1 MQKISILEVKDMWK
15 ITVLLTIFVL
25 VLLIGV
31 AVAPMTGVT
40 AQSPEGADGKLWKS
54 SLSSPD
60 QIQTNL
66 KPDSTPT
73 TAACPVDMVSYWKLD
88 ETTGSTYVDFVGA
101 NDGHC
106 TGNNCPLPA
115 DGILAGGQR
124 FMGNQGI
131 DVPASA
137 DFDWDG
143 NDDFSIEL
151 WVNIP
156 EAESCDGSV
165 IFVGR
170 HAGIRAWWVGC
181 DHSSNMAVFSMRD
194 SAGSGKEISGGP
206 ALNDGA
212 WHHVVAIHEGGNDL
226 VQLFVDDQLAAAET
240 KIFTGNWISQKEINI
255 GYYKV
260 IYGPPYYYFS
270 GTLDEIAVYNRALP
284 ADEIAYHY
292 ASGLGGKGYC
302 EPLELVVNTEG
313 AGSVNTSPIKPYS
326 FGQTVTVTAEPSPG
340 YIFFEWRGDLTGSV
354 NPATITMNGNK
365 TITAR
370 FTDPVYYTL
379 QVDVDGLGVV
389 NVDPDLD
396 EYLHGSQVTLQAVPE
411 PGWLFSSWSG
421 DLTGR
426 QSPVEV
432 LVTTDLVVTAN
443 FIEADHLIFLPLI
456 FK

>member
-1 MQKISILEVKDMWK
+1 MAK
-15 ITVLLTIFVL
+15 ITLLLTMFALI
-25 VLLIGV
+25 LLIGE

-40 AQSPEGADGKLWKS
+40 AQSPEDSDGGFWES
-54 SLSSPD
+54 SLSNPD
-60 QIQTNL
+60 QVQTHL
-66 KPDSTPT
+66 KPNDLLS
-73 TAACPVDMVSYWKLD
+73 TAACPLDMISYWKLD
-88 ETTGSTYVDFVGA
+88 ETTGSTYEDFVGA

-106 TGNNCPLPA
+106 TGNNCPFPE

-124 FMGNQGI
+124 LMGNQGI

-143 NDDFSIEL
+143 NGEFSIEL

-156 EAESCDGSV
+156 EVESCDGSV

-170 HAGIRAWWVGC
+170 HAGVPAWWVGC
-181 DHSSNMAVFSMRD
+181 DHGSNMAVFSARD
-194 SAGSGKEISGGP
+194 STGSGKEISGGP
-206 ALNDGA
+206 ALNDGE
-212 WHHVVAIHEGGNDL
+212 WHHVVAIHDGGNDL
-226 VQLFVDDQLAAAET
+226 VQLFVDGQLAAAET

-292 ASGLGGKGYC
+292 ANGLGGKGYC
-302 EPLELVVNTEG
+302 EPLELVVHTEG
-313 AGSVNTSPIKPYS
+313 AGSVNTSPIEPYR
-326 FGQTVTVTAEPSPG
+326 FGQMVTVTAEPSPG
-340 YIFFEWRGDLTGSV
+340 YIFFEWRDDLTGSV

-370 FTDPVYYTL
+370 FSDPIYYTL
-379 QVDVDGLGVV
+379 LVEENGLGFVSLE
-389 NVDPDLD
+389 PDLD
-396 EYLHGSQVTLQAVPE
+396 EYLHGSMVTLRAIPQPR
-411 PGWLFSSWSG
+411 WLFSSWGG
-421 DLTGR
+421 DLSGN
-426 QSPVEV
+426 QSPVEIM
-432 LVTTDLVVTAN
+432 VTSDLAITAN
-443 FIEADHLIFLPLI
+443 FMEADYLIFLPLI